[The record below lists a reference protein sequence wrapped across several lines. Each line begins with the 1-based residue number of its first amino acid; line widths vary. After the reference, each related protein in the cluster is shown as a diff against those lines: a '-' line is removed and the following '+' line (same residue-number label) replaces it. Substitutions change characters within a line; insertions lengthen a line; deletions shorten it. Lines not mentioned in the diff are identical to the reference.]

1 VNDFVSLA
9 IKMPRLDTGTGDY
22 LVEIRDQFELFGS
35 IQAICH
41 QLNEIEKACADFIE
55 QYSSFAFLWKEDL
68 DTFFSKFLEQG
79 KDLKD
84 TFEADLALRAPDM
97 EEVQIQVERENFDQM
112 IKKIYNGVATKQPA
126 LEKFDEQIQHL
137 SEIKHQIKSMKET
150 DNVGWLKVDST
161 PIKTEL
167 TDTI

>member
-1 VNDFVSLA
+1 
-9 IKMPRLDTGTGDY
+9 
-22 LVEIRDQFELFGS
+22 
-35 IQAICH
+35 
-41 QLNEIEKACADFIE
+41 
-55 QYSSFAFLWKEDL
+55 
-68 DTFFSKFLEQG
+68 
-79 KDLKD
+79 
-84 TFEADLALRAPDM
+84 
-97 EEVQIQVERENFDQM
+97 M